1 MNFVTLRSSLM
12 ASHIPWDAK
21 WGWAGVSTL
30 ADAASQSYQAPSWN
44 ASHREKCH
52 DRGYFVR
59 RERHGSVISLSRG
72 RFIRLAGRR
81 ELFHDKP
88 EGDCFMPVD
97 SDNVLEHLQTPALI
111 VTRGQVRFA
120 NSAAKS
126 LLGAHIVGQDV
137 RIAIRDPK
145 GVAAILSEEG
155 GSARVSGLSTGGSVW
170 EVDCRVLS
178 PVERLV
184 SLYDLSERVSVAK
197 SHADFVANAS
207 HELRTPLANV
217 LGYVET
223 LMNPKAGGDESVRM
237 RFLEIIRHEAQRMQ
251 ALILDLMSLSRIE
264 AVKHEVPV
272 AQVDVVSLAREIV
285 GEFRASGEVTVNAN
299 CESAQIAGD
308 RGQLGQVLRNLI
320 DNALKYGK
328 PGGPVM
334 VSIEA
339 ASTGWVLVAVKDEG
353 EGIPPEHLPRVTER
367 FYRADTSRSRA
378 AGGTGLGLSIV
389 KHIIERHRGRFD
401 VDSRPGAGTTASI
414 MLPLRERKNGETLS

>member
-1 MNFVTLRSSLM
+1 M
-12 ASHIPWDAK
+12 AIE
-21 WGWAGVSTL
+21 GVDL
-30 ADAASQSYQAPSWN
+30 
-44 ASHREKCH
+44 
-52 DRGYFVR
+52 
-59 RERHGSVISLSRG
+59 
-72 RFIRLAGRR
+72 
-81 ELFHDKP
+81 
-88 EGDCFMPVD
+88 
-97 SDNVLEHLQTPALI
+97 LEHLQTPAL
-111 VTRGQVRFA
+111 VVMRGQVRFA

-145 GVAAILSEEG
+145 AVAAILGDTG
-155 GSARVSGLSTGGSVW
+155 GTAQVSGLSTGGSVW
-170 EVDCRVLS
+170 EVDCRVLGAN
-178 PVERLV
+178 ERLV

-223 LMNPKAGGDESVRM
+223 LMNPKAGGDEKLRQ
-237 RFLEIIRHEAQRMQ
+237 RFLETIRHEAQRMQ
-251 ALILDLMSLSRIE
+251 ALISDLMSLSRIE
-264 AVKHEVPV
+264 AVKHEVPGDKV
-272 AQVDVVSLAREIV
+272 EVVSLVREV
-285 GEFRASGEVTVNAN
+285 AGEFRLNAAVTVNAN
-299 CESAQIAGD
+299 CESAEIAGD
-308 RGQLGQVLRNLI
+308 RVQIGQVLRNLI

-328 PGGPVM
+328 PGGPVE

-339 ASTGWVLVAVKDEG
+339 ASTGWVLVTVRDEG

-401 VDSRPGAGTTASI
+401 IDSRPGAGTTASM
-414 MLPLRERKNGETLS
+414 MLPLREREAAE